1 MKKMK
6 SDWNKWIPIVIL
18 GALSLN
24 PSFSGLANEEN
35 ASLDKGLR
43 VTDLKIR
50 NFELRR
56 EVKSLK
62 TEKANLQVKLSE
74 LNKRLADYEKRLAV
88 IASVGKNTEKINGA
102 MLQELIDDRESVKG
116 LIRKQSELQE
126 FSRKALTALNAEQTL
141 MDEYDRKE
149 ILVQQEL
156 NKVKATLLDPQQG
169 DALVLSKN
177 VELGAVAVNLGYA
190 QGLIQG
196 SEWNVKDGDRK
207 VATIKILEVRRSISL
222 ALVTEG
228 SIREILIGSKLEKK

>member
-1 MKKMK
+1 MK
-6 SDWNKWIPIVIL
+6 SDWNKWVPIVIL
-18 GALSLN
+18 GALTLS
-24 PSFSGLANEEN
+24 PAFSALGNEEKKN
-35 ASLDKGLR
+35 LDDELR

-50 NFELRR
+50 NFELRK

-62 TEKANLQVKLSE
+62 TEKAKLQIKLSE
-74 LNKRLADYEKRLAV
+74 LNENLADYEKRLAV

-102 MLQELIDDRESVKG
+102 MLKELIDDRESVKR
-116 LIRKQSELQE
+116 LIHKQSELQE

-149 ILVQQEL
+149 ILVLQEL

-169 DALVLSKN
+169 NGLVLSIN

-228 SIREILIGSKLEKK
+228 SIGDIPIGSKLEKK

>member
-1 MKKMK
+1 MK
-6 SDWNKWIPIVIL
+6 SDWNKWVPIVIL
-18 GALSLN
+18 GALTLS
-24 PSFSGLANEEN
+24 PAFSALGNEEKKN
-35 ASLDKGLR
+35 LDDELR

-50 NFELRR
+50 NFELRK

-62 TEKANLQVKLSE
+62 TEKAKLQIKLSE
-74 LNKRLADYEKRLAV
+74 LNENLADYEKRLAV

-102 MLQELIDDRESVKG
+102 MLKELIDDRESVKR
-116 LIRKQSELQE
+116 LIHKQSELQE